1 MLWKNILWKAAAGKR
16 FKEQVLRIIRKIYRA
31 TSILGFL
38 FSKGEGLRAFNFAES
53 GESSM
58 DIFVYFK
65 SYLAEPHQWFWY
77 LK

>member
-38 FSKGEGLRAFNFAES
+38 FSKGEGLRALPKV
-53 GESSM
+53 ESSM